1 MKDPLFVAIGIF
13 IRSLSDDGLEVWMQ
27 TREESGP
34 FKGLWEFPGGKIEA
48 GETSDFAARREI
60 KEEVG
65 IPLAETSVIKPFKV
79 YRHQYPEREIH
90 IHSHLLP
97 EVSLLSEKGHW
108 FELKFSRK
116 QLPVE
121 VQTLE
126 ANYKMIADL
135 SEYLSVQENRKYLW
149 I

>member
-13 IRSLSDDGLEVWMQ
+13 IRSLSDNAVEVWMQ
-27 TREESGP
+27 VREEAGP
-34 FKGLWEFPGGKIEA
+34 FKGLWEFPGGKIET
-48 GETSDFAARREI
+48 GETPDSAVRREI
-60 KEEVG
+60 EEEVG
-65 IPLAETSVIKPFKV
+65 IPFTETSVIKPFKV
-79 YRHQYPEREIH
+79 YSHQYPEREIH
-90 IHSHLLP
+90 IHSYLLP
-97 EVSLLSEKGHW
+97 EVSLLSEKGKW

-126 ANYKMIADL
+126 ANYNMIADL
-135 SEYLSVQENRKYLW
+135 CEYLSVQENRKYLW